1 MTKTGVIQRQG
12 DGFPLDQS
20 RVAYLRYL
28 WRERRQSPRSE
39 ADAHHVKVKTGM
51 LQQHLFEVDLQ
62 SVKRDV
68 RWNADY
74 DMKRKLVKLRNV
86 DGVITADRALNSRS
100 VRAPL
105 TAN

>member
-1 MTKTGVIQRQG
+1 MWIE
-12 DGFPLDQS
+12 
-20 RVAYLRYL
+20 RY
-28 WRERRQSPRSE
+28 RERNFETKMRS
-39 ADAHHVKVKTGM
+39 KSLTS
-51 LQQHLFEVDLQ
+51 LRQQHLFEVDLQ

-100 VRAPL
+100 IRAPL
-105 TAN
+105 TAD